1 MEFAETK
8 KVSRR
13 SPWEL
18 KFVRYILRLA
28 DLTKSVKWRAYVM
41 SGGVPTRLHGQYLPQ
56 GKEKLLLRVI
66 LCLKRRSCFTSAC
79 TLLKLHRATP
89 ILRWNHQANELQ
101 LPPSLK
107 PVKALSQM
115 TTLVP
120 EAFFYSLL
128 ANFATRTAS
137 YIFFYWH
144 EALRAEKRKPVVA
157 TVGNLTFMP
166 SAFDRRFWLED
177 IFTCSMSHIIGWIE
191 YLWGWEWSVYV
202 HLYGY
207 VWRTFALSTDSLT
220 SLTRQG

>member
-1 MEFAETK
+1 MPPEGIEIVQRSRLRENSGSMEFAETK
-8 KVSRR
+8 EVRRR
-13 SPWEL
+13 SPREL
-18 KFVRYILRLA
+18 KFVRYILRFA

-79 TLLKLHRATP
+79 TLLKLNRATP

-137 YIFFYWH
+137 YIFFNGT
-144 EALRAEKRKPVVA
+144 KR
-157 TVGNLTFMP
+157 
-166 SAFDRRFWLED
+166 
-177 IFTCSMSHIIGWIE
+177 
-191 YLWGWEWSVYV
+191 WEP
-202 HLYGY
+202 
-207 VWRTFALSTDSLT
+207 RKESL
-220 SLTRQG
+220 